1 VRSCFVLAL
10 ACCAAARAQPDES
23 AEKAAIAAVERAGGK
38 AALDD
43 KLPAAARV
51 SAKFDRATDATFA
64 ALKKATAVGA
74 IDAFDATLC
83 TEKGFA
89 ALKELPHLH
98 KLMLG
103 KSRLSLASTKALAEC
118 GQLRTLY
125 VARSGLTDAELAP
138 LKKLVLLEALDLGEN
153 PQITDKGMATVKELE
168 RLRALE
174 LGRTAITDKGLFE
187 LQGLDGLRKLSVFET
202 KVTEAAAT
210 KFVDAMPNLRTIKR

>member
-1 VRSCFVLAL
+1 MRSCFVLAL
-10 ACCAAARAQPDES
+10 ACCAPALAQPDAS
-23 AEKAAIAAVERAGGK
+23 AEKAAIAAVEKAGGT
-38 AALDD
+38 ATVSD

-64 ALKKATAVGA
+64 ALKKAHAIGA

-83 TEKGFA
+83 TDKGFA

-98 KLMLG
+98 KLALG
-103 KSRLSLASTKALAEC
+103 KSNLSAACTKAIAEC

-138 LKKLVLLEALDLGEN
+138 LKKLVLLEALDIGEN

-168 RLRALE
+168 RLRTLE

-187 LQGLDGLRKLSVFET
+187 LQALDGLHKLSVFGT
-202 KVTEAAAT
+202 KVTDAAAM

>member
-1 VRSCFVLAL
+1 VRPCFAL
-10 ACCAAARAQPDES
+10 LFACCVPAFARDDG
-23 AEKAAIAAVERAGGK
+23 AEKAAVAAVEKAGGK
-38 AALDD
+38 AAIDD

-74 IDAFDATLC
+74 IDALDATAC
-83 TEKGFA
+83 TAKGFA
-89 ALKELPHLH
+89 ALKDLPNLR
-98 KLMLG
+98 KLALG
-103 KSRLSLASTKALAEC
+103 TSNLSVASTTAIAEC

-125 VARSGLTDAELAP
+125 VARSGLTDAELVP
-138 LKKLVLLEALDLGEN
+138 LKKLALLEALDLGEN

-174 LGRTAITDKGLFE
+174 LGRTGITDKGLME
-187 LQGLDGLRKLSVFET
+187 LLPLDGLRKLNVFDT
-202 KVTEAAAT
+202 KVTDAAAM